1 MAPPPSPSIPD
12 ATAENISRS
21 VLGLADAVNRV
32 GSSIQEAQSFVA
44 TGRMGLA
51 MAEPLQKI
59 ADEVISVAKRQAIFE
74 ARAQLR
80 AGGQKL
86 DPETRGRIGDAF
98 DVVAD
103 ALKEGT
109 DNAADRAARVLDVQ
123 LEFAQQ
129 SRRAGAKQVVE
140 QIKNAQKL
148 LASQRKA
155 TVGFLGEMVEDFRQ
169 GPLADFVTKLESN
182 YLGKLFVRFT
192 RDRIAAAR
200 ADADARTVA
209 EAKLAEERRKEIIS
223 EQTRKE
229 AIFRLEE
236 STASFEA
243 NSVKSRL
250 ETEKMLLDKQRE
262 AGAPIDETRYQSI
275 VSQLDEVEKLIADR
289 QETMAER
296 DKLDKQYEEL
306 IRQGDVAKLEYARV
320 ELEKRRADLITGK
333 ATAEEVAEAQAQYD
347 KLLATEEGAAA
358 AEKLKNLQEQRKLQF
373 AAIQTQNQEIQQA
386 SDQTSRLT
394 VARFEGEADE
404 DYEKRVKV
412 ETLQRRN
419 VATREAS
426 QEMADEV
433 LPNSEEAAKLFEQIG
448 QSFAN
453 NVSLTLAD
461 ITAKT
466 SSGDLVN
473 ERLVKDLAQQN
484 ISKEIFTDEDT
495 KQLRSRWVAG
505 PGTPPEFGGMGG
517 GAGGLG
523 GAGMGLEGM
532 GGSLLSDIYNMLAT
546 DLLFLKDS
554 SAISRE
560 QLIVAAETQKLMLQ
574 YLQALVEFFASGP
587 VNVSG
592 TVRVSKY
599 GGGSDGA
606 RAGLSQKTGKISTE
620 RFDAALEKQEAATPA
635 AISRMSARESDLLA
649 QKLPDLFSPEAIAN
663 SRKGIPGMIERQD
676 LMGTKEK
683 ELRTIISGG
692 DETAKNSG
700 FANTAEVQQ
709 YLEMLSA
716 QKDAELAQWAK
727 ESELD
732 EETKAA
738 AEKTAEETETTN
750 KDGLGVSSPGWL
762 SHIKDYTFDL
772 LKKTQDVVIN
782 TKEMVE
788 YFTGKTTP
796 TPTPAAEAA
805 KEATKDVT
813 TDGLV
818 TATETTPTPAA
829 EAAKEAAG
837 EAKARVGGLANPVAG
852 PGGIAISI
860 NLSNQVSGIIGEI
873 QEKTMG
879 FAKGIQ
885 DKIQSVTG
893 KAGDIVGSLKD
904 KSMKFASDIGAK
916 ILAPKEKAAD
926 TELKTAEAK
935 EGATAAGAK
944 AEQKPDSKF
953 GFVTKLFGGG
963 MFDKIKGALEAFKGG
978 LAAGLKGIGEG
989 LKSIFDALAEGLKKM
1004 GDPAVIQGALALL
1017 IISGA
1022 LLMFAAAMWVFGK
1035 VNWMGALIGILVF
1048 VAFATLFAVA
1058 STLLA
1063 KVAPL
1068 MYIAAG
1074 ALLAM
1079 TLPLL
1084 VFAATVWI
1092 LGNAL
1097 KQFAEAGFTG
1107 MFIALSFLTAL
1118 ALLGPLLLVGS
1129 VFLGLASI
1137 GFLVFGLALV
1147 SLGLGM
1153 MMFAN
1158 TALSTLPVVI
1168 GLLAALAVVAFVF
1181 QAAVPFLASMGAA
1194 LLMFGV
1200 SLIALGLG
1208 MQMFAGVGLSTLPIV
1223 LLLLA
1228 GLAVASVA
1236 LMPVKPFI
1244 EGAAVALLFMGVA
1257 LIALG
1262 LGLQMVGEGLRS
1274 FGNIGFGDM
1283 VALAG
1288 GLFILGLAAI
1298 PLALLSPFMLL
1309 AGIALAAFGI
1319 GLSVLGEGIRSF
1331 GANAASLPQI
1341 ALGLLLLGMA
1351 AIPFALASSFLLL
1364 GGLAMIA
1371 FGYGLTML
1379 GQGIQAFADSASQMP
1394 AIAFGLLLLMGAAIP
1409 LAFIGPL
1416 LLAGSIGL
1424 IAFGYALQIVAQ
1436 GMQAF
1441 ADVTG
1446 SGILTAILTLGAL
1459 AYLSPLLLAAGYLL
1473 LLATPGWLGFGI
1485 ALIAIGFAMSLF
1497 AQSVEGL
1504 APALATLTAL
1514 ALLAPML
1521 AFSGFGLMLAAPGLM
1536 MFGIALAVLGG
1547 GLMIFAMALQM
1558 LATALQGLS
1567 EVVLWIP
1574 LIGLG
1579 IALMVLMLLPLVLP
1593 MLIIAASLALFA
1605 FALMAYVTA
1614 LKMLGIGGAPQVPPL
1629 AQGEQQITYNVGQM
1643 QIENWPLS
1651 FPKFEI
1657 MNQGGGAGAKGEE
1670 MGSTI
1675 ANAINQVFA
1684 PVLVGGG
1691 GAGASASASAAV
1703 PIRNIENTFRRVQ
1716 ERFYYTAIV

>member
-1 MAPPPSPSIPD
+1 MPPPPSPSIPD

-32 GSSIQEAQSFVA
+32 GSSIQDAQSFVA

-129 SRRAGAKQVVE
+129 SRRAGSKQVVE

-148 LASQRKA
+148 LSSQRKA

-289 QETMAER
+289 QETMVQR

-306 IRQGDVAKLEYARV
+306 IRQADVAKLEYARV
-320 ELEKRRADLITGK
+320 ELEKRRSDLITGK
-333 ATAEEVAEAQAQYD
+333 ATADEVAEAQAQYD
-347 KLLATEEGAAA
+347 KMLATKEGAAA

-386 SDQTSRLT
+386 SQETSRLT
-394 VARFEGEADE
+394 VARFESEADE

-461 ITAKT
+461 ISAKT

-484 ISKEIFTDEDT
+484 ISKEIFTDRDT
-495 KQLRSRWVAG
+495 NEMRSRWIAG

-592 TVRVSKY
+592 TVRVSRY
-599 GGGSDGA
+599 ADGGTGA
-606 RAGLSQKTGKISTE
+606 ARSSLSQKTGQINTE

-635 AISRMSARESDLLA
+635 AVSRMSARDADFLA

-663 SRKGIPGMIERQD
+663 SRKGVPGMIERQD
-676 LMGTKEK
+676 LMDTKEK

-692 DETAKNSG
+692 DEKAKSSG

-772 LKKTQDVVIN
+772 MKKTQDVATN
-782 TKEMVE
+782 TMEMVQ

-860 NLSNQVSGIIGEI
+860 NLSNQVSGIIGGI

-916 ILAPKEKAAD
+916 ILGPKEKAAD

-935 EGATAAGAK
+935 EGATAEGAK

-963 MFDKIKGALEAFKGG
+963 MFDKIKGALAAFKGG

-1022 LLMFAAAMWVFGK
+1022 LLVFAAAMWVFGK

-1079 TLPLL
+1079 TLPLI
-1084 VFAATVWI
+1084 VFAVAVWI

-1118 ALLGPLLLVGS
+1118 ALLGPTLLIGS
-1129 VFLGLASI
+1129 IFLALASF

-1181 QAAVPFLASMGAA
+1181 QAAIPFLAAMGGA

-1208 MQMFAGVGLSTLPIV
+1208 MQMFAGVGLSLLPV
-1223 LLLLA
+1223 VFLLLA
-1228 GLAVASVA
+1228 GLALISVA
-1236 LMPVKPFI
+1236 LSPAVPFI
-1244 EGAAVALLFMGVA
+1244 EAAAVALLFMGVG

-1274 FGNIGFGDM
+1274 FGSVGFGDIIGI
-1283 VALAG
+1283 AG
-1288 GLFILGLAAI
+1288 GLVLLGFAAL

-1309 AGIALAAFGI
+1309 AGTALAAFGI
-1319 GLSVLGEGIRSF
+1319 GLTVLGDGIRSF
-1331 GANAASLPQI
+1331 GANAANLPLI
-1341 ALGLLLLGMA
+1341 ALGLMLLGFA
-1351 AIPFALASSFLLL
+1351 ALPFALAAPFLLL

-1379 GQGIQAFADSASQMP
+1379 GRGIQAFGDSASQMP
-1394 AIAFGLLLLMGAAIP
+1394 AIAFGLLLLMGAAVP
-1409 LAFIGPL
+1409 LAFIGGL
-1416 LLAGSIGL
+1416 LLVGSVGL
-1424 IAFGYALQIVAQ
+1424 LAFGYALQVVAQ

-1441 ADVTG
+1441 AGVTG
-1446 SGILTAILTLGAL
+1446 SGILAAILTLGAL
-1459 AYLSPLLLAAGYLL
+1459 AYLSPLLMVAGYML

-1497 AQSVEGL
+1497 AKSVDGL
-1504 APALATLTAL
+1504 GPALATLAAL
-1514 ALLAPML
+1514 ALLGPML
-1521 AFSGFGLMLAAPGLM
+1521 AFSGIGLLMAAPGLM
-1536 MFGIALAVLGG
+1536 AFGVALAVLGG
-1547 GLMIFAMALQM
+1547 GLMVFALALQM
-1558 LATALQGLS
+1558 LSTALQGLA

-1593 MLIIAASLALFA
+1593 MLIVASSLALFA

-1614 LKMLGIGGAPQVPPL
+1614 IKMLGFGQQQMPAL
-1629 AQGEQQITYNVGQM
+1629 AQGEQQIIYNVGQM
-1643 QIENWPLS
+1643 QIENLPLS

-1657 MNQGGGAGAKGEE
+1657 TNQGGAAAQSEE

-1684 PVLVGGG
+1684 PVLFSGGGDGG
-1691 GAGASASASAAV
+1691 GASAMAAV
-1703 PIRNIENTFRRVQ
+1703 PIRNGENTFRRVQ